1 MLKGS
6 FSADLMQ
13 VSSVAVCSWWLY
25 PCRILRTAFHSVA
38 LCLETALWQ
47 KQWNPT
53 WNVSNC
59 NQPGILVT
67 VTSLFLFKPPA
78 IPVTRSWVSQCKL
91 QSKTWDKTHQAQWH
105 FKRIYAFWLIGLL
118 SYANVFMSL
127 CLYSS
132 TDNARELSTLRL
144 KNKETK
150 DFCEPLFH
158 KNPDY
163 TFLPIYKH
171 FVSGASL
178 LRLRRQPFLI
188 RHHSLRESFNSFC
201 LLWTN
206 SKGKRLTSL
215 ASAVISKQVE

>member
-1 MLKGS
+1 
-6 FSADLMQ
+6 MQ
-13 VSSVAVCSWWLY
+13 GCWRGHSLQILCRYPQLLCAHDGCTHAVSWGQ
-25 PCRILRTAFHSVA
+25 RF
-38 LCLETALWQ
+38 TALLHVLKWHCD
-47 KQWNPT
+47 K
-53 WNVSNC
+53 SNET
-59 NQPGILVT
+59 QPGILVT

-78 IPVTRSWVSQCKL
+78 IPVTTSWVSQCKL

-105 FKRIYAFWLIGLL
+105 FKWIYAFWLIGLL

-132 TDNARELSTLRL
+132 TDNARELGTLRL

-158 KNPDY
+158 KNLDY

-215 ASAVISKQVE
+215 SSAVISKQAE